1 MGGRHKLFVSKRDP
15 QSTTCTKTYEVN
27 QRCWIKLS
35 AVFEPDVTGD
45 WEFGLVVAAGQGD
58 LYIEGEKVID
68 NTVDQKPSGL
78 FVCAGTIEERALFKA
93 QAGRV
98 YNLEVRF
105 NNHHPVPRQVIPMG
119 RGAIELGGR

>member
-78 FVCAGTIEERALFKA
+78 LPVQVLSKKGAYSRHK
-93 QAGRV
+93 QAGSITLRSGSTTIIQSLARLFPCV
-98 YNLEVRF
+98 GV
-105 NNHHPVPRQVIPMG
+105 Q
-119 RGAIELGGR
+119 